1 MLSELSNTTTLKWVA
16 VALLIH
22 VVVFGLTSINY
33 LRTTFT
39 AHATGS
45 QAAEGEPAAGN
56 PAPAPSP
63 AAAAAKPSA
72 KTPEASDEAKEMA
85 SHKDSPVVKSITTV
99 AKPGEL
105 PKGPCHN
112 AMDLDGLDGK

>member
-1 MLSELSNTTTLKWVA
+1 MRRSRRLPRASRRRA
-16 VALLIH
+16 I
-22 VVVFGLTSINY
+22 
-33 LRTTFT
+33 
-39 AHATGS
+39 
-45 QAAEGEPAAGN
+45 P
-56 PAPAPSP
+56 PAPSP

-72 KTPEASDEAKEMA
+72 KSPEASDEAKEMA

-105 PKGPCHN
+105 PKAPAHN